1 MVRFVTT
8 NLSLSSVLED
18 PIKGGPSWVT
28 DLKQAAAAMKELYDG
43 DALAERR
50 AGHQVKHRALED
62 RLLRREV
69 FKARRT
75 PENLR
80 KG

>member
-1 MVRFVTT
+1 MLRFVTT

-28 DLKQAAAAMKELYDG
+28 DLKQAAAMKELYDG

>member
-1 MVRFVTT
+1 MLRFVTT

-18 PIKGGPSWVT
+18 PIKGRLSWVT
-28 DLKQAAAAMKELYDG
+28 DLKQAAATMKGLYDG

-50 AGHQVKHRALED
+50 AGHQVRYRALEGG
-62 RLLRREV
+62 LLRREV
-69 FKARRT
+69 FKAKGT

>member
-1 MVRFVTT
+1 MLRFVTT

-18 PIKGGPSWVT
+18 SIKEGLSWVT
-28 DLKQAAAAMKELYDG
+28 DLKQAAAMKELYDG
-43 DALAERR
+43 DAWAERR

>member
-1 MVRFVTT
+1 MLRFVAT
-8 NLSLSSVLED
+8 NLSLSSVLEN
-18 PIKGGPSWVT
+18 PIKGRPSWVT

>member
-1 MVRFVTT
+1 M
-8 NLSLSSVLED
+8 
-18 PIKGGPSWVT
+18 T
-28 DLKQAAAAMKELYDG
+28 DLKQAAAMKELYDG

-62 RLLRREV
+62 RPLRREV

>member
-1 MVRFVTT
+1 M
-8 NLSLSSVLED
+8 
-18 PIKGGPSWVT
+18 T

>member
-1 MVRFVTT
+1 M
-8 NLSLSSVLED
+8 
-18 PIKGGPSWVT
+18 T

-50 AGHQVKHRALED
+50 AGHLEKHRTFED
-62 RLLRREV
+62 RPLRREV

>member
-1 MVRFVTT
+1 M
-8 NLSLSSVLED
+8 
-18 PIKGGPSWVT
+18 T
-28 DLKQAAAAMKELYDG
+28 DLKQAAAMKELYDG
-43 DALAERR
+43 DAWAERR